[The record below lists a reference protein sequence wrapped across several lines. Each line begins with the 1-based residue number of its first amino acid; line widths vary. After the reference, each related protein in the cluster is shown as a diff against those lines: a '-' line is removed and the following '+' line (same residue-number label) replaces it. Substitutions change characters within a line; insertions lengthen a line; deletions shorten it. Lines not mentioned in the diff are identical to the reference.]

1 MGRPFNPQYII
12 TVLPRLLAFLPVTL
26 FIMAG
31 TVFFGTI
38 LGFCLASQRLKKQ
51 GTGKR
56 LAGAY
61 AGAYITAMRCTP
73 SIVLLFIVYYAL
85 PLLSRFF
92 FGVNIDSMYRGV
104 FVIVTLTLLFAA
116 NMAELMRSAYISVD
130 PGQREAGLALGL
142 GERKTFLL
150 VILPQAAVAALPNF
164 CNALL
169 ALMKE
174 GALAYTIGMID
185 MMGQGTLI
193 ISRNYGAYGLE
204 IYIAL
209 SLVYWALTILIE
221 RGFGLLE
228 RFLSRGKS
236 SLETQKS
243 SAEKVR
249 N

>member
-1 MGRPFNPQYII
+1 VGRPFNPQYII

-26 FIMAG
+26 FIAAG

-38 LGFCLASQRLKKQ
+38 LGFCLASRRLKKQ

-56 LAGAY
+56 L

-92 FGVNIDSMYRGV
+92 FGINIDSMYRGV

-209 SLVYWALTILIE
+209 SLVYWALTIFIE

-236 SLETQKS
+236 SLENQRDLS
-243 SAEKVR
+243 EKVR

>member
-1 MGRPFNPQYII
+1 VGRPFNPQYII
-12 TVLPRLLAFLPVTL
+12 TVIPRLLAFLPVTL

-31 TVFFGTI
+31 TVVFGSI
-38 LGFCLASQRLKKQ
+38 LGFCLASQRLKKK

-56 LAGAY
+56 L

-92 FGVNIDSMYRGV
+92 FGINIDGMYRGV

-130 PGQREAGLALGL
+130 TGQREAGLALGL
-142 GERKTFLL
+142 GEGKTFLL

-204 IYIAL
+204 VYIAL
-209 SLVYWALTILIE
+209 ALIYWALTVLIE

-228 RFLSRGKS
+228 AFLSRGKS
-236 SLETQKS
+236 SLENRDLPPAK
-243 SAEKVR
+243 ARK
-249 N
+249 

>member
-26 FIMAG
+26 FIMTG

-38 LGFCLASQRLKKQ
+38 LGFCLASRRLKKQ
-51 GTGKR
+51 GAGKR
-56 LAGAY
+56 F
-61 AGAYITAMRCTP
+61 AGAYIMAMRCTP

-92 FGVNIDSMYRGV
+92 FGVNIDGMYRGV

-204 IYIAL
+204 VYIAL
-209 SLVYWALTILIE
+209 ALIYWALTAAIE

-228 RFLSRGKS
+228 RFLSRGKN
-236 SLETQKS
+236 SLENQKNPL
-243 SAEKVR
+243 ARARK
-249 N
+249 

>member
-1 MGRPFNPQYII
+1 VGRPFNPQYIL

-26 FIMAG
+26 FIAAG

-38 LGFCLASQRLKKQ
+38 LGFCLASRRLKK
-51 GTGKR
+51 GGIGKR
-56 LAGAY
+56 F

-92 FGVNIDSMYRGV
+92 FGINIDSMYRGV

-204 IYIAL
+204 VYIAL
-209 SLVYWALTILIE
+209 ALIYWALTAGIE

-228 RFLSRGKS
+228 RFLSRGKN
-236 SLETQKS
+236 SLENQK
-243 SAEKVR
+243 AAPEKVR
-249 N
+249 K